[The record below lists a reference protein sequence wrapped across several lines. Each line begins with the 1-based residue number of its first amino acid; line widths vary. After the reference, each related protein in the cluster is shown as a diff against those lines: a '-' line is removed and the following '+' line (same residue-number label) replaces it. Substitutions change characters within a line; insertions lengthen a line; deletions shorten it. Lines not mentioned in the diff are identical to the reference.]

1 MRLGVSMK
9 SAHSFADPHKGATL
23 MIERTIAAREAGLDS
38 LFLGDHHNVSYGYY
52 QNVPMLGRLLAEWP
66 RTTGALYL
74 IALWNPVLLAEQ
86 VATLAAIATG
96 RFVLQCALGAEQEQF
111 DGMGVDIARRVDR
124 FEAGLDIIRR
134 LLAGMEVSTETPYR
148 TRSARISPIPAE
160 PIEVW
165 IGGHV
170 RAAVD
175 RAARLGDG
183 WIVGPD
189 LSVERAFELIAYYQE
204 RCAHHVKKPG
214 AIVIRRDVHVG
225 RDQADAEAVVGPV
238 IAKGYRGFDPAVLVY
253 GGVGEVTER
262 FRKLGEAGFTDL
274 LIRHIGGDENEVLA
288 SHQRLGEVR
297 KALI

>member
-1 MRLGVSMK
+1 MK
-9 SAHSFADPHKGATL
+9 SAHGFADPREGARM

-66 RTTGALYL
+66 RTTGALFL

-86 VATLAAIATG
+86 VATLASIASG
-96 RFVLQCALGAEQEQF
+96 RFVLQCALGADQSQF
-111 DGMGVDIARRVDR
+111 DGMGVDIASRVER
-124 FEAGLDIIRR
+124 FEAGLDIVRR
-134 LLAGMEVSTETPYR
+134 LLAGTEVNTETPYQI
-148 TRSARISPIPAE
+148 RSARISPIPAE

-165 IGGHV
+165 IGGHA

-175 RAARLGDG
+175 RAAHLGDG

-189 LSVERAFELIAYYQE
+189 LSVERAFELIDYYLE
-204 RCAHHVKKPG
+204 RCAHHGKEPR

-225 RDQADAEAVVGPV
+225 RDQADAEAVVAPV

-253 GGVGEVTER
+253 GGVGQVTER
-262 FRKLGEAGFTDL
+262 FRELGEAGFTDL
-274 LIRHIGGDENEVLA
+274 LVRHIGGDEHEVLA
-288 SHQRLGEVR
+288 SHHRLGEVR
-297 KALI
+297 AALV